1 MKMKRLKRALS
12 LAKSAPRI
20 EESISEIDEYLKD
33 VHIDSSPPQE
43 ESNSPYEH
51 SQCLVNG
58 NNNSHQGN
66 LCLFL
71 G

>member
-33 VHIDSSPPQE
+33 VHIDSPPQE
-43 ESNSPYEH
+43 ESNSPYEQ

-58 NNNSHQGN
+58 NNNSHKGN
-66 LCLFL
+66 MCLL
-71 G
+71 